1 MKVKRID
8 DLQQA
13 DLELQYPTTP
23 FMLELPGMSMA
34 VLPPSEVELIR
45 PLPETVVSIK

>member
-1 MKVKRID
+1 MVIQRSNYE
-8 DLQQA
+8 QQA
-13 DLELQYPTTP
+13 ELKFQYPTTP